1 MMNKKIVITGATKG
15 IGRAILERFAKA
27 GFDVATC
34 ARSQADLEQ
43 LQADFKAQFPDCQL
57 IAIKADLSKKE
68 ETLLFAEA
76 IKTAW
81 QNIDVLIN
89 NTGTFIPGEIHNE
102 ADGALELMMETNL
115 YSAYHISRAL
125 LPTMLAQ
132 KSSHIFNI
140 CSVAS
145 IKAYPNGG
153 SYAISK
159 FALLGFTKCL
169 REELKDKGVKV
180 TAVLPG
186 ATWSDSWAGVEL
198 PQERLMPASDIADVI
213 WGTYSLSDVA
223 VVEELIIRPQ
233 LGDL

>member
-1 MMNKKIVITGATKG
+1 MKKKIIVTGATKG
-15 IGRAILERFAKA
+15 IGRAILERFAKE

-34 ARSQADLEQ
+34 ARSQGDLEQ
-43 LQADFKAQFPDCQL
+43 LQADFKVKYPDCQL
-57 IAIKADLSKKE
+57 IAMKADLSKKE
-68 ETLLFAEA
+68 ETLAFAQA
-76 IKTAW
+76 IKAEW
-81 QNIDVLIN
+81 ASVDVLIN
-89 NTGTFIPGEIHNE
+89 NTGTFIPGAIHDE
-102 ADGALELMMETNL
+102 ADGALELMIETNL
-115 YSAYHISRAL
+115 YSAYHLSRAV

-169 REELKDKGVKV
+169 REELKDKSVKV

-186 ATWSDSWAGVEL
+186 ATWSDSWAGADL
-198 PQERLMPASDIADVI
+198 PEERLMPASDIADVI
-213 WGTYSLSDVA
+213 WGTYALSDVA